1 VAQVLLVR
9 HAMPEVRPDV
19 PAERWRRGDEG
30 PHEAVVE
37 RFDAAVRA
45 GLAASQ
51 AAPLIVVDHG
61 QALTLWLHSVGAV
74 DDAPGFWSQLAFP
87 DAWTVSVRWSDGAL
101 VADAAPV
108 RVG

>member
-1 VAQVLLVR
+1 MDESFRELARQFVAGRQ
-9 HAMPEVRPDV
+9 HPGWE
-19 PAERWRRGDEG
+19 

-61 QALTLWLHSVGAV
+61 QALTMWLHSVGAV